1 MYTTACAQHVTQPAR
16 AILGTA
22 NYVYVR
28 TTRRSNTVNHP
39 SCLVHSGWPHL
50 ATDPDRR
57 RPRGRGS
64 QRPQRTINMTRDMI
78 GCSSQARQG
87 THGNLLLT
95 IGIQW
100 STTKIDRIS
109 TGMYA
114 DRTACT
120 VRTVHTVHEYCT
132 VLCCMYRYR
141 KIRWIPNQP
150 RTAE

>member
-1 MYTTACAQHVTQPAR
+1 MLFDIASGQERVYVSLSVCTCSVPTACAQHVAQPAR

-64 QRPQRTINMTRDMI
+64 QRPQRKINMTRDMI
-78 GCSSQARQG
+78 GCSFAGQARDSRQLASHHRDPVVDDEDG
-87 THGNLLLT
+87 SNFNRHVCG
-95 IGIQW
+95 QY
-100 STTKIDRIS
+100 
-109 TGMYA
+109 GMYCPYS
-114 DRTACT
+114 TYGT
-120 VRTVHTVHEYCT
+120 
-132 VLCCMYRYR
+132 
-141 KIRWIPNQP
+141 
-150 RTAE
+150 